1 MATPRSARASA
12 GPPRPT
18 GRTGRASR
26 WLVGLVVVVSLVVS
40 LAGHTPLGAEAA
52 AWLVLTPETL
62 SGLRLTAVLTNGF
75 VNLSE
80 HPGALFMPILLL
92 ALFRMRDLPV
102 LIQRQWKTLLL
113 WFVGLLVGGYMVNRY
128 LVPGV
133 WGILGAV
140 LITGLMAPTVER
152 MFGFRPFVAFCLRV
166 LLVTQAVGALLLWL
180 WPGSVAALFAP
191 VAASPAGIGPLTGA
205 WFLTFAL
212 VMDRRTLDG
221 LDIAING
228 RALAWVLVAL
238 DVYHLL
244 FSGFLSGLMDLIGL
258 ALAFANI
265 HGVGSPSH
273 LLDRFRLWRLERR
286 RARFRV
292 VRGGDGGGR
301 GGDDGRIVH

>member
-1 MATPRSARASA
+1 MALPRSSRASA

-18 GRTGRASR
+18 GRAGRASR
-26 WLVGLVVVVSLVVS
+26 WLVGLVVLVSLVVS
-40 LAGHTPLGAEAA
+40 LAGHTPMGPEAA

-62 SGLRLTAVLTNGF
+62 PGLRLTALVTNAF

-80 HPGALFMPILLL
+80 HPGALFMPIMLL
-92 ALFRMRDLPV
+92 ALFRMRDLPQ

-113 WFVGLLVGGYMVNRY
+113 WFVGLLLGGFLVNQY

-152 MFGFRPFVAFCLRV
+152 MFGFRPFLSFCLRV
-166 LLVTQAVGALLLWL
+166 LVVTQAVGALLLWL

-228 RALAWVLVAL
+228 RALAWVLVIL

-258 ALAFANI
+258 GLAWANI
-265 HGVGSPSH
+265 HGVGSPTH

-292 VRGGDGGGR
+292 VRGGR
-301 GGDDGRIVH
+301 DDGRIVH

>member
-1 MATPRSARASA
+1 MALPRSAKAGV

-18 GRTGRASR
+18 SRPGRVSRA
-26 WLVGLVVVVSLVVS
+26 LVGLVVAVSLVVS
-40 LAGHTPLGAEAA
+40 LAGHTPLGAAA
-52 AWLVLTPETL
+52 ASWFVLTPETF
-62 SGLRLTAVLTNGF
+62 SGLQLTALVTNAF

-92 ALFRMRDLPV
+92 ALFRMRDLPM
-102 LIQRQWKTLLL
+102 LIQRQWKTLLM
-113 WFVGLLVGGYMVNRY
+113 WFLGLLVGGYLVNRY

-152 MFGFRPFVAFCLRV
+152 MFGPRPFVAFCIRV
-166 LLVTQAVGALLLWL
+166 MLVTHLVGATLLWL

-228 RALAWVLVAL
+228 RALAWVLVVL

-258 ALAFANI
+258 GLAWANI
-265 HGVGSPSH
+265 HGIGSPSH

-292 VRGGDGGGR
+292 VRGG
-301 GGDDGRIVH
+301 GDDGRIVH